1 MNLLLWRH
9 AEAQDGDPDLA
20 RELTARGRKQAE
32 KMAHWL
38 HQHLPERRL
47 VLVSPAVRTRQ
58 TADALGDEYR
68 IERQLAPGA
77 DVAHYLAAAA
87 WPEGP
92 PGCAGTVILVGEIRA
107 IPKSTPWEPARLEEA
122 TRAAD
127 RVILG
132 AQPTLGLR
140 ASLLLGGAEQPW
152 SVRKGALWWLTTRER
167 DGRAQVVLRSVTNPE
182 QL

>member
-92 PGCAGTVILVGEIRA
+92 PGCAGTVLLVGH
-107 IPKSTPWEPARLEEA
+107 
-122 TRAAD
+122 
-127 RVILG
+127 
-132 AQPTLGLR
+132 QPTLGLL
-140 ASLLLGGAEQPW
+140 ASLLLGGTEQPW